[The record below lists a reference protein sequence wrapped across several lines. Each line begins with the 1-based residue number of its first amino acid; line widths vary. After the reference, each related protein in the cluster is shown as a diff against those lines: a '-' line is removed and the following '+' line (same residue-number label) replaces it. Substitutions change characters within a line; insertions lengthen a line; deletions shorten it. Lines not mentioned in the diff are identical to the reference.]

1 MDGMSVFANNRIWLT
16 SGDGAADV
24 VGVYLVFLYHFSD
37 QAEQCHCQYT
47 ERHRNVTE
55 MFV

>member
-24 VGVYLVFLYHFSD
+24 VGVYLVFYIILVTGLNNAIVNIQSD
-37 QAEQCHCQYT
+37 IAVET
-47 ERHRNVTE
+47 
-55 MFV
+55 